1 MRAWFLGLC
10 ALAFSAPL
18 VVDSAAPEIFP
29 AWPEGW
35 RNEAAATTSVTL
47 TLEELVELSRTVA
60 VVEPVERSSR
70 WEEVGSSKRIVTY
83 TKLVVHDVVTGEKTD
98 EVWVRTLGGKVG
110 KVGQHVAGEAQFT
123 IGERALVFLSKA
135 GEANVVAGMAQ
146 GHYPLIEKDGVVRLK
161 SSPDTGNL
169 VEKRGP
175 RESARSKLIGKKL
188 TEATDSVKAAAKALK
203 K

>member
-10 ALAFSAPL
+10 ALSFTAPL
-18 VVDSAAPEIFP
+18 AVDLAAPELFHK
-29 AWPEGW
+29 
-35 RNEAAATTSVTL
+35 EAAATTSVTL

-60 VVEPVERSSR
+60 VVEAVERSSR
-70 WEEVGSSKRIVTY
+70 WEEVGDSKRIVTY
-83 TKLVVHDVVTGEKTD
+83 TKLVVHDVLSGEKTE

-110 KVGQHVAGEAQFT
+110 KIGQHVAGEAQFT
-123 IGERALVFLSKA
+123 IGERAVVFLSKA
-135 GEANVVAGMAQ
+135 GDVSVVAGMAQ
-146 GHYPLIEKDGVVRLK
+146 GHYPLVEKEGAIRLK

-188 TEATDSVKAAAKALK
+188 DEASVSIKNAAKALK

>member
-10 ALAFSAPL
+10 ALAFCAPL
-18 VVDSAAPEIFP
+18 AADLALPDLALPGLF
-29 AWPEGW
+29 

-47 TLEELVELSRTVA
+47 TLEELVELSRSVA

-70 WEEVGSSKRIVTY
+70 WEEVGDSKRIVTY
-83 TKLVVHDVVTGEKTD
+83 TKLVVHDVVTGERTE

-110 KVGQHVAGEAQFT
+110 KIGQHVAGEAQLT

-135 GEANVVAGMAQ
+135 GEVNVIAGMAQ
-146 GHYPLIEKDGVVRLK
+146 GHYPLVEKDGVIRLK

-188 TEATDSVKAAAKALK
+188 SEASESIKNAAKALK